1 MDSTMSI
8 VWTNGTFDILH
19 PGHIELF
26 KVARALGDK
35 VIVATDTD
43 EKIKAD
49 KGEHK
54 PVNDLCYRVAMLE
67 AIKYIDV
74 VHTFG
79 NRQQLEDLIQLYEP
93 DILLLGDDWRDGE
106 VVGWEHAGETRF
118 LPRVGGYASSNTI
131 ERIKKL

>member
-1 MDSTMSI
+1 MTI

-49 KGEHK
+49 KGDHK
-54 PVNDLCYRVAMLE
+54 PINDLCYRVAMLE

>member
-1 MDSTMSI
+1 MSI

-19 PGHIELF
+19 PGHIQLF
-26 KVARALGDK
+26 KVARSLGDK
-35 VIVATDTD
+35 VIVATDKD

-49 KGEHK
+49 KGDHK

-79 NRQQLEDLIQLYEP
+79 NRKELEDLIMLYEP
-93 DILLLGDDWRDGE
+93 DILLLGDDWRYGD
-106 VVGWEHAGETRF
+106 VVGREHAKEVRF

-131 ERIKKL
+131 KRIHNL